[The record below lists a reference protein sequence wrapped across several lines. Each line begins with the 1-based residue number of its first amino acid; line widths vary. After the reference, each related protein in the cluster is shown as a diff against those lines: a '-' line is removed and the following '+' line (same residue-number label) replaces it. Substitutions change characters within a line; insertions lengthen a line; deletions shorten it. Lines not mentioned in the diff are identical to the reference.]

1 LIGDFNAYRVYR
13 LLYHGL
19 GYQPS
24 SHPGFARGAI
34 MKTNPRRLELVK
46 LSRAFKPLVEAGK
59 FAKVNDAI
67 VAYYTQQTGKTDWHT
82 FKGWKDAGF
91 SVVKGA
97 TGFPIWAQP
106 RALGEGKAQDTAPAE
121 PADSGE
127 GPQWFPVCYLFH
139 DGQVQAIESVRAAA

>member
-1 LIGDFNAYRVYR
+1 
-13 LLYHGL
+13 
-19 GYQPS
+19 
-24 SHPGFARGAI
+24 
-34 MKTNPRRLELVK
+34 MKAPNPRRLELVK

-97 TGFPIWAQP
+97 TGFPIWAAP
-106 RALGEGKAQDTAPAE
+106 RAMGEGKPQDQAPAE
-121 PADSGE
+121 LASNGE

-139 DGQVQAIESVRAAA
+139 DGQVIAAEVAKAAA